1 MHLIRTSTVIT
12 LSVWKALF
20 LREAV
25 TRIFS
30 GRAAWLWLLIE
41 PMFNVF
47 YLVII
52 FTVIR
57 MTTIGGID
65 TVVWL
70 LVGMLGFFMFRR
82 TATQVMNGINANKGL
97 FAYRQVKPIDTVL
110 VRGGLEGFLMIIISS
125 ILLASIALFGHS
137 VVPADLLSVLEAF
150 FGLWLIGVS
159 FGLVTSVISE
169 LLPELG
175 KIINLIMMPMY
186 VISGVIFPISSIPP
200 PYRDWL
206 MLNPVANGLEAI
218 RLGFAPYYHAAPET
232 SIAYI
237 YEFALVG
244 VFLGLSLHRRFALRL
259 TTQ

>member
-30 GRAAWLWLLIE
+30 GPATWLWLLIE

-57 MTTIGGID
+57 VTTVGGID
-65 TVVWL
+65 TVIWL

-125 ILLASIALFGHS
+125 ILLVSVALFGHS
-137 VVPADLLSVLEAF
+137 VMPENILAVLEAF
-150 FGLWLIGVS
+150 FGLWLIGLS
-159 FGLVTSVISE
+159 FGLITSVISE
-169 LLPELG
+169 LLPELA
-175 KIINLIMMPMY
+175 KVINLIMTPMY
-186 VISGVIFPISSIPP
+186 IISGVIFPISSVAP

-206 MLNPVANGLEAI
+206 MLNPVADGLEAI
-218 RLGFAPYYHAAPET
+218 RLGFAPYYHAAPEM

-244 VFLGLSLHRRFALRL
+244 IFLGLSLHRRFALRL

>member
-52 FTVIR
+52 FTVIHV
-57 MTTIGGID
+57 TTVGGID

-82 TATQVMNGINANKGL
+82 TATQVMNGVNANKTL

-125 ILLASIALFGHS
+125 ILLISIALFGHS
-137 VVPADLLSVLEAF
+137 VIPADILAVLEAF
-150 FGLWLIGVS
+150 FGLWLIGLS
-159 FGLVTSVISE
+159 FGLITSVISE

-186 VISGVIFPISSIPP
+186 VISGVIFPISSVPP

-206 MLNPVANGLEAI
+206 MLNPVADGLEAI
-218 RLGFAPYYHAAPET
+218 RLGFAPYYHAAPEM

-244 VFLGLSLHRRFALRL
+244 IFFGLSLHRRFALRL